1 MSQIKFV
8 QTWDMAAGRKQE
20 YVAFITREFLPAMK
34 ASGLEVDSGWYTL
47 LGGGPHIVVESL
59 AKSLNDVERALHNE
73 RARETL
79 ERFMNLVDSYSSC
92 VREPAGWKMGGRGE
106 GASKG
111 AARLLQTW
119 DVLAGEQEALDRF
132 VREVYLSELEAIGL
146 EVTAAWRL
154 ALGAGPKFVLEATE
168 SDLSRIFNALGDERF
183 LRVIMKMEKMVTRH
197 ENRVLVRQER
207 LLDVLDDMVG
217 RAIRSVSLDEMH
229 SMVGPIGE

>member
-8 QTWDMAAGRKQE
+8 QTWDMVAGRKQE
-20 YVAFITREFLPAMK
+20 YAAFIGREFLPAMK

-47 LGGGPHIVVESL
+47 LGGGPHVVMESL
-59 AKSLNDVERALHNE
+59 AESLNDVERALHNE
-73 RARETL
+73 RARGML

-92 VREPAGWKMGGRGE
+92 VLEPAEWKMGGRGE

-132 VREVYLSELEAIGL
+132 VREAYISDLEAVGL
-146 EVTAAWRL
+146 TVTSAWRL
-154 ALGAGPKFVLEATE
+154 TLGAGPKFLLEATE
-168 SDLSRIFNALGDERF
+168 SDLSGILKVLGDERF
-183 LRVIMKMEKMVTRH
+183 LKVIMKMEKMVSRH
-197 ENRVLVRQER
+197 ENRVLVRHER
-207 LLDVLDDMVG
+207 LLDVVDETVG
-217 RAIRSVSLDEMH
+217 RAIRSVSLDELH